1 MLVGSVVSIFVYWH
15 FLPDCESF
23 AFIIFGFCELLFILN
38 VPLVKGAYISHQMK
52 LVDTAGASRGG
63 RGRVWQCKLCKV
75 EGSEANV
82 ALHIHE
88 AHT

>member
-1 MLVGSVVSIFVYWH
+1 MQSYKGYLGYTSCQLAH
-15 FLPDCESF
+15 FD
-23 AFIIFGFCELLFILN
+23 FGFRIHQSSMQFEFVLIPCL
-38 VPLVKGAYISHQMK
+38 LVKGAYISHHMK
-52 LVDTAGASRGG
+52 LVDAAGANRGG
-63 RGRVWQCKLCKV
+63 RGRVWQCKLCRV